1 MPLPACHVC
10 LHQCWSMGTL
20 AFFLCSFWLSCTS
33 DGCSPVQSVLHLQ
46 GLPVLGMKRVTH
58 LFPLRNFPIQVQV
71 CDRPISLYRSTQ
83 WMKEQA
89 QVTAKCFCSVPH
101 PQAFDSAL
109 GKASS
114 GTFNPTT
121 NDPAGT
127 AKSATVI
134 NSGLRR
140 RASTSKGAY
149 SMCLHPTS
157 LGSWESPI
165 LCPRAET
172 RPWSVNGSWVQKLMK
187 CAVRSIWNKLAIL

>member
-10 LHQCWSMGTL
+10 LHQCWSMATL

-89 QVTAKCFCSVPH
+89 RVTAKCSCSVPH
-101 PQAFDSAL
+101 PQASDSAL

-134 NSGLRR
+134 NSGLRKR
-140 RASTSKGAY
+140 DSTSKVAY
-149 SMCLHPTS
+149 WMCLHPTS
-157 LGSWESPI
+157 LGKLRKPSTVPQSWDKTLVSQWQLSSEAHEMCS
-165 LCPRAET
+165 
-172 RPWSVNGSWVQKLMK
+172 
-187 CAVRSIWNKLAIL
+187 